1 MIGRVDNSGRALL
14 AIELRAESASSMS
27 SIEAWVDTGFTGDL
41 VPPQSIIDQLQ
52 LPKSGSV
59 DAILAD
65 GSTIELSTYTC
76 LIAWFGKDR
85 RLEVVANDGEHALL
99 GIGLLLAK
107 ELRIDYRNLRVS
119 LLSVEKQS

>member
-14 AIELRAESASSMS
+14 PIDVQADSASAVS

-41 VPPQSIIDQLQ
+41 VLPQSAVEQLQ

-76 LIAWFGKDR
+76 IIAWFGKDR

-107 ELRIDYRNLRVS
+107 ELRIDYRNLRLS
-119 LLSVEKQS
+119 LLPVEKLP

>member
-14 AIELRAESASSMS
+14 AIDVRAESASATS

-41 VPPQSIIDQLQ
+41 VLPQNVIDQLH

-65 GSTIELSTYTC
+65 GSTTELSTYTC
-76 LIAWFGKDR
+76 LIAWFGKER
-85 RLEVVANDGEHALL
+85 RLEVVANDGEHVLL

-107 ELRIDYRNLRVS
+107 ELRIDYRNPRLS
-119 LLSVEKQS
+119 LLPAEKQP

>member
-14 AIELRAESASSMS
+14 AIDVRVESASAPS
-27 SIEAWVDTGFTGDL
+27 SVEAWIDTGFTGDL
-41 VPPQSIIDQLQ
+41 VLPQSVIDQLQ

-65 GSTIELSTYTC
+65 GSTIELSTYSC
-76 LIAWFGKDR
+76 VIAWFGKER
-85 RLEVVANDGEHALL
+85 RLEVVANEGEHSLL

-107 ELRIDYRNLRVS
+107 ELRIDYRNLRLS
-119 LLSVEKQS
+119 LLPVEKLP

>member
-1 MIGRVDNSGRALL
+1 MKPATTMSTWDVEKVRRDFPVLSQTVNGKALVYLDNG
-14 AIELRAESASSMS
+14 ASSQ
-27 SIEAWVDTGFTGDL
+27 V
-41 VPPQSIIDQLQ
+41 PQSVIDQLQ

-85 RLEVVANDGEHALL
+85 RLVVVANDGEHALL

-119 LLSVEKQS
+119 LLPVEKQS